1 MLKNYLKIAVRNLLR
16 HKGYTLINISG
27 LAVGMACCLLILL
40 FVQDEL
46 SYDRYYER
54 AGRIHRLRVERFA
67 GGGETELVARAAAPM
82 APAIIND
89 YPQVER
95 AVRISQRTYL
105 VERGDQRF
113 YEEKFF
119 WADSTLFDV
128 FSFKLVKGDPKTALA
143 APHSVVLTEELAKK
157 YFGDKEP
164 MGQLL
169 MIEKREAKV
178 TGIVQRPPAQSHFTF
193 DLLGSFSTL
202 EVLNQRPSTQWGWW
216 NLGYHTYLL
225 LVPGAPAADLQAQL
239 RELPSRYVGD
249 EEKQSGYRQFLYL
262 QPLTDIHL
270 HSHYRGEIEPNSD
283 IAYVYVFSA
292 VALFILIIACIN
304 FMNLAIP
311 HGGTQRAKEVGMR
324 KTAGAVK
331 SQLVGQFLGESIL
344 LAIFAF
350 LVALLLI
357 EFFMP
362 SFNQLASKA
371 LSPRYFEQIPFFAGA
386 FLFAVIVGIVAGIY
400 PAFALSAFQPVEVL
414 KGKASSGAKG
424 AFFRKGL
431 VIFQFAISVALI
443 VGSMVAFHQM
453 RFMQSKNL
461 GFQKEQMVVLN
472 MRNNEE
478 VRRRFEFFKTEI
490 EQIPAVIGA
499 AFSSSVPGRGN
510 NTNVISRKEGMNE
523 EGQTMSILAVDYDF
537 VQTYGLELVSGR
549 AFSKNFATDTAAF
562 VINEATVKALGWR
575 TAEEAVGNKLTRQFS
590 DTRQVIGVVK
600 DFHFS
605 SVQNAI
611 EPLVLQIYPRW
622 FNYVSVHIDAKDVPE
637 TLSQLRE
644 KCQALAPGRPF
655 EYFFLD
661 DDFDRQYR
669 LEERVSQILN
679 VFTAITIFVACL
691 GLFGLAS
698 FMAEQRTKE
707 IGIRKVLGATVSN
720 VTLLL
725 SKDFVKLVL
734 AANLIAWPAAYFA
747 MNKWL
752 QAFAYRINLGWWM
765 FALAGG
771 VALAIAL
778 LTVSTQAIKAA
789 LTNPVE
795 ALRYE

>member
-1 MLKNYLKIAVRNLLR
+1 MLKYYLKIAVRNLLR
-16 HKGYTLINISG
+16 HKGYTLINVSG

-46 SYDRYYER
+46 SYDRYHEH
-54 AGRIHRLRVERFA
+54 ANRIYRLRVERFA
-67 GGGETELVARAAAPM
+67 GGGEAELTACAAATM
-82 APAIIND
+82 APAIIKD
-89 YPQVER
+89 YAQVES

-119 WADSTLFDV
+119 WADSTLFEI
-128 FSFKLVKGDPKTALA
+128 FFFKLVKGNPKTALA

-157 YFGDKEP
+157 YFGDEDP

-169 MIEKREAKV
+169 IIDKQEVKV
-178 TGIVQRPPAQSHFTF
+178 TGIVKHPPAQAHFTF

-202 EVLNQRPSTQWGWW
+202 EVLTKIPSAQWSWW
-216 NLGYHTYLL
+216 NLRYHTYLL
-225 LVPGAPAADLQAQL
+225 LAPNARAADLQAQL

-249 EEKQSGYRQFLYL
+249 EEQQSRYRQFLCL

-283 IAYVYVFSA
+283 VAYVYVFSA
-292 VALFILIIACIN
+292 VALFNLIIACIN
-304 FMNLAIP
+304 FMNLA
-311 HGGTQRAKEVGMR
+311 TARSAQRAKEVGMR

-344 LAIFAF
+344 LAIIAF
-350 LVALLLI
+350 MAALLLI

-362 SFNQLASKA
+362 AFNQLAGKS
-371 LSPRYFEQIPFFAGA
+371 LSPRYFEQISFFAGA
-386 FLFAVIVGIVAGIY
+386 FLFAVIVGVVAGIY

-424 AFFRKGL
+424 AFLRKGL
-431 VIFQFAISVALI
+431 VVFQFALSVALI

-478 VRRRFEFFKTEI
+478 VKLRYEFFKAEL
-490 EQIPAVIGA
+490 EQIPAVRSA
-499 AFSSSVPGRGN
+499 VFSSSVPGRGN
-510 NTNVISRKEGMNE
+510 NMNVISRKEGMNE

-549 AFSKNFATDTAAF
+549 SFSKNFATDTAAF

-590 DTRQVIGVVK
+590 DTRQIIGVVK

-605 SVQNAI
+605 SIQNAI
-611 EPLVLQIYPRW
+611 EPLVLQIDPSW
-622 FNYVSVHIDAKDVPE
+622 FNYVSLHIDAKDVQE

-644 KCQALAPGRPF
+644 NYQTLAPGRPF

-720 VTLLL
+720 VTMLL

-734 AANLIAWPAAYFA
+734 AANLIAWPVAYFA

-752 QAFAYRINLGWWM
+752 QVFAYRIDLGWWI
-765 FALAGG
+765 FVLAGS
-771 VALAIAL
+771 VALLIAL

-789 LTNPVE
+789 LANPVK

>member
-1 MLKNYLKIAVRNLLR
+1 MLKNYFKIAVRNLLR

-27 LAVGMACCLLILL
+27 LAVGMACCLLIVL

-46 SYDRYYER
+46 SYDRYHEN
-54 AGRIHRLRVERFA
+54 ANRIHRLRVERFA
-67 GGGETELVARAAAPM
+67 SGGETELVARAAAPM

-113 YEEKFF
+113 YEEKFL

-128 FSFKLVKGDPKTALA
+128 FSFMLVKGNPKTALA

-157 YFGDKEP
+157 YFGDEEP

-169 MIEKREAKV
+169 TIEKREVKV

-202 EVLNQRPSTQWGWW
+202 EILNQRPSTQWGWW

-225 LVPGAPAADLQAQL
+225 LAPGAPAADLQAQL

-304 FMNLAIP
+304 FMNLA
-311 HGGTQRAKEVGMR
+311 TARSAQRAKEVGMR

-350 LVALLLI
+350 VVALLLI

-362 SFNQLASKA
+362 SFNQLANKA

-386 FLFAVIVGIVAGIY
+386 FLFAAIVGVVAGIY

-424 AFFRKGL
+424 AFLRKGL
-431 VIFQFAISVALI
+431 VVFQFAISVALI

-472 MRNNEE
+472 MRNNDE
-478 VRRRFEFFKTEI
+478 VRHRYEFFKTELG
-490 EQIPAVIGA
+490 QIPAVIDA

-537 VQTYGLELVSGR
+537 VQNYGLELVSGR
-549 AFSKNFATDTAAF
+549 TFSKNFATDTAAF

-590 DTRQVIGVVK
+590 DTRQIIGVVK

-611 EPLVLQIYPRW
+611 EPLVLQIHPRW
-622 FNYVSVHIDAKDVPE
+622 FNYVSVHIDAKDVSGA
-637 TLSQLRE
+637 LSQLRE
-644 KCQALAPGRPF
+644 KYQALAPGRPF

-734 AANLIAWPAAYFA
+734 AANLLAWPAAYFA

-752 QAFAYRINLGWWM
+752 QAFAYRIDLGWWI

-771 VALAIAL
+771 VALFIAL